1 MTENIIVSIWKDD
14 PFAGRIAAAAGQT
27 EDISA
32 LMQSR
37 TYLNGEYN
45 PTFQQIDPTDIS
57 KGFASKGKNVFIIAV
72 HNPIQGYSS
81 QEVLART
88 ILAAKAARDN
98 DAKKVIAVMPDLLYG
113 RADRSSSED
122 PKNMGGKSF
131 SLEALAQ
138 SLAWNVDNVLTLHPH
153 SKNTKAI
160 FEKVY
165 SRLRSKKQ
173 REIVYALSPVPIIA
187 HYLIGEG
194 NIDSSIDGKNA
205 VLLIPDKGAVTM
217 GNDLYERIGLKGL
230 RKEYCDKNRV
240 RPNDPNGVSVKLQ
253 SSAGVLEGKDVI
265 FVDDG
270 IDTAGT
276 LVKAMENI
284 PQARSRIA
292 YATHAWLAGEFPDK
306 SVQQRLLYSTIDLL
320 IFGNTHPDRVIT
332 INEDLLLKK
341 VIFFDYSRFFADAI
355 VNCVAHHVNPQKHY
369 RFNGLDD
376 VMLRAGTLYN
386 VIDKRIK
393 QIRW

>member
-138 SLAWNVDNVLTLHPH
+138 SLAWNVDNVLTL
-153 SKNTKAI
+153 
-160 FEKVY
+160 
-165 SRLRSKKQ
+165 
-173 REIVYALSPVPIIA
+173 
-187 HYLIGEG
+187 
-194 NIDSSIDGKNA
+194 
-205 VLLIPDKGAVTM
+205 
-217 GNDLYERIGLKGL
+217 
-230 RKEYCDKNRV
+230 
-240 RPNDPNGVSVKLQ
+240 
-253 SSAGVLEGKDVI
+253 
-265 FVDDG
+265 
-270 IDTAGT
+270 
-276 LVKAMENI
+276 
-284 PQARSRIA
+284 
-292 YATHAWLAGEFPDK
+292 
-306 SVQQRLLYSTIDLL
+306 
-320 IFGNTHPDRVIT
+320 
-332 INEDLLLKK
+332 
-341 VIFFDYSRFFADAI
+341 
-355 VNCVAHHVNPQKHY
+355 
-369 RFNGLDD
+369 
-376 VMLRAGTLYN
+376 
-386 VIDKRIK
+386 
-393 QIRW
+393 